1 MEENPIGDVF
11 RIIYGI
17 KKSAEAFEEA
27 FNDYRKNA
35 DDGQDYDMKII
46 EAGAAELLRRYDID
60 SVDKIEDILPEKYKQ
75 FFNMFRSVPWD
86 RTVDL
91 ISIALKEVGKGE
103 SGEYN
108 ITEDV
113 IQNYLGKLL
122 KNKIKNVINLW

>member
-17 KKSAEAFEEA
+17 KKSAEAFEGA
-27 FNDYRKNA
+27 FNDYRKNV